1 MSMPM
6 SQFIPLLPFFFL
18 LVEVLLRIKRKKLLI
33 IPFFFTVRKAVKYWV
48 KMCCPLIQLP
58 ALML

>member
-1 MSMPM
+1 M
-6 SQFIPLLPFFFL
+6 SQFIPLLLFFFL
-18 LVEVLLRIKRKKLLI
+18 LVEVLLRIKRKKLLM
-33 IPFFFTVRKAVKYWV
+33 IPFFFTVRKAIKYWV